1 MLFVADVVIG
11 NVVLLDQE
19 LAEDFQ
25 RIVKDN
31 FTEEIHAFESI
42 RFLQIFSN
50 DIEDLNVNWLAR

>member
-50 DIEDLNVNWLAR
+50 DIEDLNVN